1 MNFNTNIVDVT
12 FRTGLVFLVSGIMVG
27 LIFGE
32 WTVMLV
38 VGLIFTISPIIG
50 KRMQLQRDNMS
61 QDEAISRAKKVELV
75 SRQQLPGRFTT

>member
-50 KRMQLQRDNMS
+50 KRMQLHRDNIS
-61 QDEAISRAKKVELV
+61 QDEAISRAKKVGLV
-75 SRQQLPGRFTT
+75 SRQQLQGRFTT